1 MSRRVLRH
9 VNRQIDQLF
18 ESTGQSREIRLQEL
32 SARDHAETCPVLW
45 HLTTETKHGWTGC
58 RAEFTHPLV
67 DPVLYSALN
76 RLFRP
81 CSATAE
87 PDLFAEFWL
96 IPLPMG
102 NSPGLYEHDLHA
114 KLIFIAESEVLLAD
128 LLSRVFLAKSP
139 ELLRLSNQILRDVHE
154 IRALVPPKMDKSVDQ
169 AHLEILAKL
178 RELEVDGQD
187 ITKGIYENCTI
198 TEQILLHI
206 VHFCECNPGVSDFGS
221 AIDAFTRVNG
231 SHYVHNDAIHA
242 SECVPFLLA
251 FLSDVIAHELTH
263 DIAGHGTAES
273 SRILFGDGL
282 GFRPKPR
289 EIEFFQE
296 YDADLGSMF
305 FWPGLCV
312 IHHFDTA
319 NVMGIFGF
327 WCVASYRLFCDD
339 LLSTRFLGQPRGE
352 FECWLCGATF
362 LRDTHHDE
370 APLRALFGT
379 HPTALERIGAR
390 LAPTMYG
397 INSIN
402 DTELKRALVVYGGL
416 CGYASASF
424 IEAAWNTPAHR
435 TYLTSDRLRLK
446 ELLGTNESVHRLQV
460 FQSLPADQRAS
471 IEKAFAASF
480 VGPFTGWWNQ
490 SMTNGDDF
498 MSELGAV
505 IDQKRKP

>member
-9 VNRQIDQLF
+9 VNRRIDHLF

-32 SARDHAETCPVLW
+32 SARDHAETWPVLW
-45 HLTTETKHGWTGC
+45 YLATETENEWTGY
-58 RAEFTHPLV
+58 RTEFTHPLV

-81 CSATAE
+81 WSATDAL
-87 PDLFAEFWL
+87 DLFAEFWL

-102 NSPGLYEHDLHA
+102 GNPGFYEHDVHV
-114 KLIFIAESEVLLAD
+114 KLIFIAESELLLAD
-128 LLSRVFLAKSP
+128 LLSRVLLAKSP
-139 ELLRLSNQILRDVHE
+139 ELLRLANRILRDVPE
-154 IRALVPPKMDKSVDQ
+154 IRALVPPNMDKSADQ

-178 RELEVDGQD
+178 REMEVNGQD
-187 ITKGIYENCTI
+187 VTKGIYEDCTI
-198 TEQILLHI
+198 TEQLLLHI
-206 VHFCECNPGVSDFGS
+206 VHFCERKPDIADFS
-221 AIDAFTRVNG
+221 AAIDGFTMRNG
-231 SHYVHNDAIHA
+231 PGYVPPDTIHA
-242 SECVPFLLA
+242 SECAPFLLA

-263 DIAGHGTAES
+263 DVAGHGKAES
-273 SRILFGDGL
+273 SQILFGDGL
-282 GFRPKPR
+282 GFRPR
-289 EIEFFQE
+289 QCETDFFQE
-296 YDADLGSMF
+296 YDADLGSML
-305 FWPGLCV
+305 FWPELCV
-312 IHHFDTA
+312 MHQVETG

-327 WCVASYRLFCDD
+327 WCAASYRLFCDD
-339 LLSTRFLGQPRGE
+339 LLAAHFLGQPRGE